1 MSEEYDIVIVGAG
14 PTGLM
19 LAASI
24 IRMGS
29 YKIKI
34 LDSKPERTKI
44 GRADGIQARSLDILR
59 NMGLKR
65 QFMAYDPGRIYEV
78 AFWNASGKKE
88 GGIHRSSTWKSYP
101 KFIDTRYP
109 FTTILHQGRIEK
121 IFLDDLTKNEVLVDR
136 PWTITGF
143 KNVGEDTTYPV
154 EVQLLHIDGELKST
168 VRTKYLFGAD
178 GARSFVRKQLGI
190 KMIHKDP
197 IIHVWSVIDGVV
209 RTNFPDIQVSQG
221 FLTTPGSTLSLM
233 DDRLNARFTRR
244 MALL

>member
-24 IRMGS
+24 TRMGS

-34 LDSKPERTKI
+34 IDNRPQRTEI

-88 GGIHRSSTWKSYP
+88 GGIRRSGTWKSYP
-101 KFIDTRYP
+101 DFIDTRYP

-121 IFLDDLTKNEVLVDR
+121 IFLDDLAKNNILVDR
-136 PWTITGF
+136 PWTITSF
-143 KNVGEDTTYPV
+143 KNDGEDATYPI
-154 EVQLLHIDGELKST
+154 EVHLHHVNGELKSAM
-168 VRTKYLFGAD
+168 RTKYLFGAD

-197 IIHVWSVIDGVV
+197 IVHVWSVIDGVV
-209 RTNFPDIQVSQG
+209 RTNFPDIQVSQA
-221 FLTTPGSTLSLM
+221 SLP
-233 DDRLNARFTRR
+233 TRR
-244 MALL
+244 QYFHLNDYTD